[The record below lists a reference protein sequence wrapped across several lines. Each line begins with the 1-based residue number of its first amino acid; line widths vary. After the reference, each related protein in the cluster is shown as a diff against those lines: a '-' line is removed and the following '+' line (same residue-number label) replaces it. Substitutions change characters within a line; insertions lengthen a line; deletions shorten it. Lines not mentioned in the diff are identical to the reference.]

1 MSLELSPT
9 DLCDG
14 GVAPASDE
22 AESVWIHATPGYSG
36 GQPISVLRLT
46 NEEATRPLRL
56 AIAELH
62 RVGSEAA
69 TRLHDATTAM
79 SPKLSEITPAYQI
92 RQAIASKLNVP
103 CNYVVLIKGS
113 TVVHDSNPHESG
125 PFQYIL
131 KTPDDNCSRKLMD
144 MIVSG
149 NEPLR
154 QRSEESFESQR
165 RFRLNL
171 LLNSSPFATL
181 RFWHERYD
189 S

>member
-9 DLCDG
+9 GLCDG

-36 GQPISVLRLT
+36 GEPIRVLRLT
-46 NEEATRPLRL
+46 NEEAIKPFRQ
-56 AIAELH
+56 AIAELY
-62 RVGSEAA
+62 RVESEAA
-69 TRLHDATTAM
+69 TRLHEATTAM
-79 SPKLSEITPAYQI
+79 TPKLSEITPAYQI

-103 CNYVVLIKGS
+103 FYYVVLIKGS

-125 PFQYIL
+125 PFQFIL
-131 KTPDDNCSRKLMD
+131 KTPDDHRSRKLMN

-149 NEPLR
+149 NDPSG

-171 LLNSSPFATL
+171 LLNPPPFATRSL
-181 RFWHERYD
+181 WHERYD

>member
-9 DLCDG
+9 ELCDG

-22 AESVWIHATPGYSG
+22 ADSVWIHATPGYSG
-36 GQPISVLRLT
+36 GEPISVLRLT

-56 AIAELH
+56 AIAELY
-62 RVGSEAA
+62 RVESEAA
-69 TRLHDATTAM
+69 TRLYEATTAM

-131 KTPDDNCSRKLMD
+131 KTPEDHRSRELMD
-144 MIVSG
+144 MI
-149 NEPLR
+149 
-154 QRSEESFESQR
+154 RSEESFESQR

-171 LLNSSPFATL
+171 LLNPSPFATL
-181 RFWHERYD
+181 PLWHARYD

>member
-9 DLCDG
+9 ELCDG

-22 AESVWIHATPGYSG
+22 ADSVWIHATPGYSG
-36 GQPISVLRLT
+36 GEPIRVLRLT

-56 AIAELH
+56 AIAELY
-62 RVGSEAA
+62 RVESEAA
-69 TRLHDATTAM
+69 TRLYEATTAM

-131 KTPDDNCSRKLMD
+131 KTPEDHRSRELMD
-144 MIVSG
+144 MI
-149 NEPLR
+149 
-154 QRSEESFESQR
+154 RSEESFDSQR

-171 LLNSSPFATL
+171 LLNPSPFATRPL
-181 RFWHERYD
+181 WHERYD

>member
-1 MSLELSPT
+1 MSSELSPT

-46 NEEATRPLRL
+46 NEAATRPLRQ
-56 AIAELH
+56 AIAELY
-62 RVGSEAA
+62 RVESEAA
-69 TRLHDATTAM
+69 TRLHEATTAM

-103 CNYVVLIKGS
+103 CDNVVLIKGS
-113 TVVHDSNPHESG
+113 TVVHDSNRHESG

-131 KTPDDNCSRKLMD
+131 KTPEDDHSRKLMD

-149 NEPLR
+149 NESLR
-154 QRSEESFESQR
+154 QRSEESCELQR
-165 RFRLNL
+165 QFRLSL
-171 LLNSSPFATL
+171 LLNPSPFSTPSL
-181 RFWHERYD
+181 
-189 S
+189 